1 MNQLS
6 PATHPPYLPLLITG
20 IAGVAG
26 YNAFHYFRERF
37 PGQVFGTRRPD
48 NWPLSGE
55 GIIACDAMDE
65 AGWVKLFDEYR
76 FRAVVNCEGSCKLKS
91 CELDPEMAWRVN
103 VGGARN
109 LVRAIGRNKV
119 RLVHFSIDLVFS
131 GTSDGGHVEDDP
143 TDPVTVYG
151 RTMVEAERYLLEYA
165 PDAVILRISL
175 PMGISFNGHAGA
187 IDWIQSRFAKSK
199 PATLYYDEIRTP
211 TYTDCLNELLATLLS
226 NDLSG
231 IYHAGGP
238 RPLSLFEIAQIVNR
252 LGGYDPDLLIGCL
265 RREAG
270 PIPPRAGDVT
280 LDSSKL
286 VRALGY
292 QPFDAWPLRDD
303 HAPDHPR
310 WHFERG
316 NGDCG
321 SPQKLAKTLYR
332 NQQKMLRPG
341 CQIGGSRNFR

>member
-6 PATHPPYLPLLITG
+6 ASESPPFLPLLVTG

-26 YNAFHYFRERF
+26 YNAFQYFRARF
-37 PGQVFGTRRPD
+37 PGQVFGVRRAD
-48 NWPLSGE
+48 NWPLAGH

-65 AGWVKLFDEYR
+65 AGWARLFDEHQ
-76 FRAVVNCEGSCKLKS
+76 FKAVVNCEGSCKLKS
-91 CELDPEMAWRVN
+91 CELDPEMARRIN
-103 VGGARN
+103 VGGLRN
-109 LVRAIGRNKV
+109 LLRMMGRTRVRI
-119 RLVHFSIDLVFS
+119 VHFSIDLVFS
-131 GTSDGGHVEDDP
+131 GTAGGNHVEDDP

-151 RTMVEAERYLLEYA
+151 RTMVEAEELLQSQA
-165 PDAVILRISL
+165 PDAAILRISL

-211 TYTDCLNELLATLLS
+211 TYTDCLNELLSALLS

-231 IYHAGGP
+231 VYHAGGP
-238 RPLSLFEIAQIVNR
+238 RPLSLYQIAQIVNR

-265 RREAG
+265 RHEAG
-270 PIPPRAGDVT
+270 PLPPRAGDVT

-303 HAPDHPR
+303 HVPDHPG
-310 WHFERG
+310 WHNERTTG
-316 NGDCG
+316 EGG
-321 SPQKLAKTLYR
+321 SPQFLAQVLYR
-332 NQQKMLRPG
+332 NQQKMPIPDAEG
-341 CQIGGSRNFR
+341 QA

>member
-1 MNQLS
+1 MNQLPVSESS
-6 PATHPPYLPLLITG
+6 PFLPLLVTG

-26 YNAFHYFRERF
+26 YNAFHYFRARF
-37 PGQVFGTRRPD
+37 PGQVFGVRRAD

-55 GIIACDAMDE
+55 GIIACDATDE
-65 AGWVKLFDEYR
+65 AGWVRMFDEHQ
-76 FRAVVNCEGSCKLKS
+76 FKAVVNCEGSCKLKS
-91 CELDPEMAWRVN
+91 CELDPAMAWRVN
-103 VGGARN
+103 VGGLQN
-109 LVRAIGRNKV
+109 LLHAIGHTNV
-119 RLVHFSIDLVFS
+119 RFVHLSIDLVFS
-131 GTSDGGHVEDDP
+131 GTAGGSHVEDDP

-151 RTMVEAERYLLEYA
+151 RTMVEAEEVLQSRA
-165 PDAVILRISL
+165 PDAAILRISL

-211 TYTDCLNELLATLLS
+211 TYTDCLNELLAVLLS

-231 IYHAGGP
+231 LFHASGP
-238 RPLSLFEIAQIVNR
+238 RALSLYQIAQIVNR
-252 LGGYDPDLLIGCL
+252 LGGYDPDLLIGCM
-265 RREAG
+265 RKEAG

-292 QPFDAWPLRDD
+292 PPFDAWPLRDE

-310 WHFERG
+310 WHVDRTPGES
-316 NGDCG
+316 G
-321 SPQKLAKTLYR
+321 SPQLLAKTLYR
-332 NQQKMLRPG
+332 NQQKTPQRGAEGLV
-341 CQIGGSRNFR
+341 